1 MAMKLSTGKVAF
13 PIEFDNGD
21 VETIYFNPNDR
32 EFIKRVMDFE
42 NSIEARTK
50 EINIEKYKSQFDDGI
65 NINLNIEDFSQ
76 IEKMSA
82 EQIASLRK
90 KVGAIVDIDA
100 EYQQALK
107 DELNDIFK
115 SNISS
120 QIFKYCEPMDMV
132 LTGEV
137 DENGNEKSE
146 MFIMQFIRAFGE
158 EIKKYQAKISP
169 AMQKHIEKY
178 SK

>member
-1 MAMKLSTGKVAF
+1 MKLSTGKVAF

-21 VETIYFNPNDR
+21 EEIIYFNPNDR
-32 EFIKRVMDFE
+32 AFIKRVMDFE
-42 NSIEARTK
+42 SSIEKRTK
-50 EINIEKYKSQFDDGI
+50 QINIDKYKAQIDDGI
-65 NINLNIEDFSQ
+65 NVSLNFEDLSE

-82 EQIASLRK
+82 EEIASLRK
-90 KVGAIVDIDA
+90 KIGAVVDIDA

-115 SNISS
+115 SDISS
-120 QIFKYCEPMDMV
+120 QIFKYCQPMDMV
-132 LTGEV
+132 FTGEV

-146 MFIMQFIRAFGE
+146 MFIMQFIRAFGD
-158 EIKKYQAKISP
+158 EIKKYQAKVSP
-169 AMQKHIEKY
+169 AMQKHLGKY

>member
-1 MAMKLSTGKVAF
+1 MKLSTGKVAF

-21 VETIYFNPNDR
+21 VETIYFNPYDR

-42 NSIEARTK
+42 NSIEKRTK
-50 EINIEKYKSQFDDGI
+50 QINIEKYKSQFEDGI
-65 NINLNIEDFSQ
+65 NIKLNIEDFSQ

-82 EQIASLRK
+82 EEIASLRR
-90 KVGAIVDIDA
+90 KVGAIVDIDE

-115 SNISS
+115 SDISS

-132 LTGEV
+132 FVV
-137 DENGNEKSE
+137 DESGNETSE

-158 EIKKYQAKISP
+158 EIKKYQAKVSP

-178 SK
+178 KR

>member
-1 MAMKLSTGKVAF
+1 MKLSTGKVAF

-21 VETIYFNPNDR
+21 KEIIYFNPNDR

-42 NSIEARTK
+42 NSIEERTK
-50 EINIEKYKSQFDDGI
+50 KINIDKYKDRIEDGI
-65 NINLNIEDFSQ
+65 DINLNIDDFSQ

-82 EQIASLRK
+82 EEIASLRR

-115 SNISS
+115 SDISS

-132 LTGEV
+132 FTGEI
-137 DENGNEKSE
+137 DENGNEISE
-146 MFIMQFIRAFGE
+146 MFILQFLRAFAE
-158 EIKKYQAKISP
+158 QVKKHQAKVSP
-169 AMQKHIEKY
+169 AMQKHLDKY
-178 SK
+178 KR

>member
-1 MAMKLSTGKVAF
+1 MKLSTGKVAF

-32 EFIKRVMDFE
+32 DFIKRVMDFE

-50 EINIEKYKSQFDDGI
+50 QINIEKYKSQLEDGI

-82 EQIASLRK
+82 EEIASLRK

-107 DELNDIFK
+107 DELNDIVK
-115 SNISS
+115 CEISA
-120 QIFKYCEPMDMV
+120 QVFKYCEPMDMV
-132 LTGEV
+132 FTGEV

-158 EIKKYQAKISP
+158 EIKKYQAKVSP
-169 AMQKHIEKY
+169 AMQKHLEKY
-178 SK
+178 KR

>member
-1 MAMKLSTGKVAF
+1 MKLSTGKVAF

-21 VETIYFNPNDR
+21 VETIYFNPYDR

-50 EINIEKYKSQFDDGI
+50 QINIEKYKSQFDDGI
-65 NINLNIEDFSQ
+65 NIKLNIEDFSQ

-82 EQIASLRK
+82 EEIASLRR
-90 KVGAIVDIDA
+90 KVGAIVDIDE

-115 SNISS
+115 SDISS
-120 QIFKYCEPMDMV
+120 QIFKYCEPMDLV
-132 LTGEV
+132 FVV
-137 DENGNEKSE
+137 DESGNETSE

-158 EIKKYQAKISP
+158 EIKKYQAKVSP
-169 AMQKHIEKY
+169 AMQKHLEKY
-178 SK
+178 KR

>member
-1 MAMKLSTGKVAF
+1 MTMKLSTGKVAF

-21 VETIYFNPNDR
+21 IETIYFNPSDR

-50 EINIEKYKSQFDDGI
+50 QINIEKYKSQFDDGI

-76 IEKMSA
+76 IENMSA
-82 EQIASLRK
+82 EEIASLRK

-115 SNISS
+115 SDVSS

-132 LTGEV
+132 LVV
-137 DENGNEKSE
+137 DESGNETSE

-158 EIKKYQAKISP
+158 EIKKYQAKVSP
-169 AMQKHIEKY
+169 AMQKHLEKY

>member
-1 MAMKLSTGKVAF
+1 MKLSTGKVAF

-21 VETIYFNPNDR
+21 KEVIYFNPNDR

-50 EINIEKYKSQFDDGI
+50 KINIDKYKERIEDGVNVNI
-65 NINLNIEDFSQ
+65 NIDDFSQ

-82 EQIASLRK
+82 EEIASLRR

-100 EYQQALK
+100 EYHQALK
-107 DELNDIFK
+107 DELNDIFRCD
-115 SNISS
+115 ISA
-120 QIFKYCEPMDMV
+120 QVFKYCEPMDMV
-132 LTGEV
+132 FTGEI
-137 DENGNEKSE
+137 DENGNEISE

-158 EIKKYQAKISP
+158 EIKKYQAKVSP
-169 AMQKHIEKY
+169 AMQKHLEKY

>member
-1 MAMKLSTGKVAF
+1 MKLSTGKVAF

-21 VETIYFNPNDR
+21 VETIYFNPYDR

-42 NSIEARTK
+42 NSIEKRTK
-50 EINIEKYKSQFDDGI
+50 QINIEKYKSQFEDGM
-65 NINLNIEDFSQ
+65 NIKLNIEDFSQ

-82 EQIASLRK
+82 EEIASLRR

-115 SNISS
+115 SDISS

-132 LTGEV
+132 FVV
-137 DENGNEKSE
+137 DESGNETSE

-158 EIKKYQAKISP
+158 EIKKYQAKVSP
-169 AMQKHIEKY
+169 AMQKHLEKY
-178 SK
+178 KR

>member
-1 MAMKLSTGKVAF
+1 MKLSTGKVAF

-21 VETIYFNPNDR
+21 KEVIYFNPNDR

-42 NSIEARTK
+42 NSIEVRTK
-50 EINIEKYKSQFDDGI
+50 KINIDKYKERIEDGVNI
-65 NINLNIEDFSQ
+65 NINIDDFSQ

-82 EQIASLRK
+82 EEIASLRR
-90 KVGAIVDIDA
+90 KVDAIVDIDA

-107 DELNDIFK
+107 EELNDIFK
-115 SNISS
+115 SDISS

-132 LTGEV
+132 FVV
-137 DENGNEKSE
+137 DENGNETSE

-158 EIKKYQAKISP
+158 EIKKYQAKVSP
-169 AMQKHIEKY
+169 AMQKHLEKY

>member
-1 MAMKLSTGKVAF
+1 MKLSTGKVAF

-21 VETIYFNPNDR
+21 VETIYFNPYDR

-42 NSIEARTK
+42 NSIEKRTK
-50 EINIEKYKSQFDDGI
+50 QINIEKYKSQFEDGI

-82 EQIASLRK
+82 EEIASLRR
-90 KVGAIVDIDA
+90 KVGAIVDVDA
-100 EYQQALK
+100 EYQKALK

-115 SNISS
+115 SDISS

-132 LTGEV
+132 FVV
-137 DENGNEKSE
+137 DERGNETSE

-158 EIKKYQAKISP
+158 EIKKYQAKVSP
-169 AMQKHIEKY
+169 AMQKHLEKY
-178 SK
+178 KR

>member
-1 MAMKLSTGKVAF
+1 MKLSTGKVAF

-21 VETIYFNPNDR
+21 VETIYFNPSDR

-42 NSIEARTK
+42 NSIEIRTK
-50 EINIEKYKSQFDDGI
+50 QINVEKYKSQFDDGI

-76 IEKMSA
+76 IENMSA
-82 EQIASLRK
+82 EEIASLRK

-115 SNISS
+115 SDISS

-132 LTGEV
+132 FVV
-137 DENGNEKSE
+137 DESGNETSE

-158 EIKKYQAKISP
+158 EIKKYQAKVSP
-169 AMQKHIEKY
+169 AMQKRLEKY

>member
-1 MAMKLSTGKVAF
+1 MKLSTGKVAF

-21 VETIYFNPNDR
+21 VETIYFNPYDR

-42 NSIEARTK
+42 NSIEKRTK
-50 EINIEKYKSQFDDGI
+50 QINIEKYKSQFEDEI
-65 NINLNIEDFSQ
+65 NIKLNIEDFSQ

-82 EQIASLRK
+82 EEIASLRR

-115 SNISS
+115 SDISS

-132 LTGEV
+132 FVV
-137 DENGNEKSE
+137 DESGNETSE

-158 EIKKYQAKISP
+158 EIKKYQAKVSP
-169 AMQKHIEKY
+169 AMQKHLEKY
-178 SK
+178 KR

>member
-1 MAMKLSTGKVAF
+1 MKLSTGKVAF

-21 VETIYFNPNDR
+21 KEVIYFNPNDR

-50 EINIEKYKSQFDDGI
+50 KINIDKYKERIEDGVNVNI
-65 NINLNIEDFSQ
+65 NIDDFSQ
-76 IEKMSA
+76 IENMSS
-82 EQIASLRK
+82 EEIASLRR

-115 SNISS
+115 CDISA
-120 QIFKYCEPMDMV
+120 QVFKYCEPMDMV
-132 LTGEV
+132 LTGEF

-158 EIKKYQAKISP
+158 EIKKYQAKVSP
-169 AMQKHIEKY
+169 AMQKHLEKY

>member
-1 MAMKLSTGKVAF
+1 MKLSTGKVAF

-21 VETIYFNPNDR
+21 VETIYFNPYDR

-42 NSIEARTK
+42 NSIEKRTK
-50 EINIEKYKSQFDDGI
+50 QINIEKYKSQFEDGI

-76 IEKMSA
+76 IEKMST
-82 EQIASLRK
+82 EEIASLRR
-90 KVGAIVDIDA
+90 KVGALVDVDA
-100 EYQQALK
+100 EYQKALK

-115 SNISS
+115 SDISS

-132 LTGEV
+132 FVV
-137 DENGNEKSE
+137 DENGNESSE

-158 EIKKYQAKISP
+158 EIKKYQAKVSP
-169 AMQKHIEKY
+169 AMQKHLEKY
-178 SK
+178 KR

>member
-1 MAMKLSTGKVAF
+1 MKLSTGKVAF

-21 VETIYFNPNDR
+21 VETIYFNPYDR

-42 NSIEARTK
+42 NSIEKRTK
-50 EINIEKYKSQFDDGI
+50 QINIEKYKSQFEDGI
-65 NINLNIEDFSQ
+65 NIKLNIEDFSQ

-82 EQIASLRK
+82 EEIASLRR

-115 SNISS
+115 SDISS

-132 LTGEV
+132 FVV
-137 DENGNEKSE
+137 DESGNETSE

-158 EIKKYQAKISP
+158 EIKKYQAKVSP
-169 AMQKHIEKY
+169 AMQKHLEKY
-178 SK
+178 KR

>member
-1 MAMKLSTGKVAF
+1 MKLSTGKVAF

-21 VETIYFNPNDR
+21 VETIYFNPYDR

-42 NSIEARTK
+42 NSIEKRTK
-50 EINIEKYKSQFDDGI
+50 QINIEKYKSQFEDGM
-65 NINLNIEDFSQ
+65 NIKLNIEDFSQ

-82 EQIASLRK
+82 EEIASLRR

-115 SNISS
+115 SDISS

-132 LTGEV
+132 FVV
-137 DENGNEKSE
+137 DERGNETSE

-158 EIKKYQAKISP
+158 EIKKYQAKVSP
-169 AMQKHIEKY
+169 AMQKHLEKY
-178 SK
+178 KR

>member
-1 MAMKLSTGKVAF
+1 MKLSTGKVAF

-21 VETIYFNPNDR
+21 VETIYFNPYDR

-42 NSIEARTK
+42 NSIEKRTK
-50 EINIEKYKSQFDDGI
+50 QINIEKYKSQFEDGI
-65 NINLNIEDFSQ
+65 NIKLNIEDFSQ

-82 EQIASLRK
+82 EEIASLRR
-90 KVGAIVDIDA
+90 KVGAIVDIDE

-115 SNISS
+115 SDISS

-132 LTGEV
+132 FVV
-137 DENGNEKSE
+137 DESGNETSE

-158 EIKKYQAKISP
+158 EIKKYQAKVSP
-169 AMQKHIEKY
+169 AMQKHLEKY
-178 SK
+178 KR

>member
-1 MAMKLSTGKVAF
+1 MKLSTGKVAF

-21 VETIYFNPNDR
+21 KEVIYFNPNDR

-50 EINIEKYKSQFDDGI
+50 KINIDKYKDRIEDGVNVNI
-65 NINLNIEDFSQ
+65 NIDDFSQ

-82 EQIASLRK
+82 EEIASLRR

-115 SNISS
+115 CDISA
-120 QIFKYCEPMDMV
+120 QVFKYCEPMDMV
-132 LTGEV
+132 FV
-137 DENGNEKSE
+137 ADESGNETSE

-158 EIKKYQAKISP
+158 EIKKYQAKVSP
-169 AMQKHIEKY
+169 AMQKHLEKY
-178 SK
+178 KR

>member
-1 MAMKLSTGKVAF
+1 MKLSTGKVAF

-21 VETIYFNPNDR
+21 VETIYFNPYDR

-42 NSIEARTK
+42 NSIEKRTK
-50 EINIEKYKSQFDDGI
+50 QINIEKYKSQFEDGM
-65 NINLNIEDFSQ
+65 NIKLNIEDFSQ

-82 EQIASLRK
+82 EEIASLRR

-115 SNISS
+115 SDISS

-132 LTGEV
+132 FVV
-137 DENGNEKSE
+137 DESGNETSE

-158 EIKKYQAKISP
+158 EIKKYQTKVSP
-169 AMQKHIEKY
+169 AMQKHLEKY
-178 SK
+178 KR

>member
-1 MAMKLSTGKVAF
+1 MKLSTGKVAF

-21 VETIYFNPNDR
+21 KEVIYFNPNDR

-42 NSIEARTK
+42 NSIEVRTK
-50 EINIEKYKSQFDDGI
+50 KINIDKYKERIEDGVNI
-65 NINLNIEDFSQ
+65 NINIDDFSQ

-82 EQIASLRK
+82 EEIASLRR

-115 SNISS
+115 SDLSS
-120 QIFKYCEPMDMV
+120 QVFKYCEPMDMV
-132 LTGEV
+132 FVV
-137 DENGNEKSE
+137 DESGNETSE

-158 EIKKYQAKISP
+158 EIKKYQAKVSP
-169 AMQKHIEKY
+169 AMQKHLEKY

>member
-21 VETIYFNPNDR
+21 IETIYFNPSDR

-42 NSIEARTK
+42 NSIEKRTK
-50 EINIEKYKSQFDDGI
+50 QINIEKYKSQFDDGI

-76 IEKMSA
+76 IENMSA
-82 EQIASLRK
+82 EEIASLRK
-90 KVGAIVDIDA
+90 KIGAIVDIDA

-107 DELNDIFK
+107 DELNDIFN
-115 SNISS
+115 SDVSS

-132 LTGEV
+132 LVV
-137 DENGNEKSE
+137 DESGNETSE

-158 EIKKYQAKISP
+158 EIKKYQAKVSP
-169 AMQKHIEKY
+169 AMQKHLEKY

>member
-1 MAMKLSTGKVAF
+1 MKLSTGKVAF

-21 VETIYFNPNDR
+21 VETIYFNPYDR

-42 NSIEARTK
+42 NSIEKRTK
-50 EINIEKYKSQFDDGI
+50 QINIEKYKSQFEDGI
-65 NINLNIEDFSQ
+65 NIKLNIEDFSQ

-82 EQIASLRK
+82 EEIASLRR

-115 SNISS
+115 SDISS

-132 LTGEV
+132 FVV

-158 EIKKYQAKISP
+158 EIKKYQAKVSP
-169 AMQKHIEKY
+169 AMQKHLEKY
-178 SK
+178 KR